1 MWMYQGKEFTSEMV
15 DENYAFVYELTNKVN
30 GRKYIGKK
38 VFWSKKTLPPLK
50 GKTRKRKVIKESDW
64 QKYYGSSKYVKAD
77 IDLHGLDNFTREIIT
92 LCPNKT
98 EANYLE
104 LVLQVKLN
112 VLDAVDNDGNRIY
125 YNENI
130 NRIWYPSKDKVDYRM
145 AEIEKY
151 ESIAEQRND

>member
-1 MWMYQGKEFTSEMV
+1 MWLYKGKEFTSEMI

-30 GRKYIGKK
+30 GKKYIGKK
-38 VFWSKKTLPPLK
+38 VFWSVRTLPPLA
-50 GKTRKRKVIKESDW
+50 GKKRKRKVKKESDW
-64 QKYYGSSKYVKAD
+64 FKYYGSSKYVQKD
-77 IDLHGLDNFTREIIT
+77 IDAHGLENFTREIIT

-112 VLDAVDNDGNRIY
+112 VLDAVNESGERIY

-130 NRIWYPSKDKVDYRM
+130 NRVWYPSKDKVDFRM
-145 AEIEKY
+145 GEIDLY
-151 ESIAEQRND
+151 ESLAKERE